1 MSGTIVAIAHRPTDG
16 EPMVEI
22 REGTLVPGRGL
33 DTENRKSG
41 KREVTFLS
49 KQAWAETCRELDAE
63 LPWHARRANVLIDG
77 IDLAVALGKTLCIG
91 DARIRLHGE
100 TRPCH
105 IMDEQHDGL
114 RRALEPDCRGGVF
127 GQVLAGGVIR
137 AGDRV
142 EVM

>member
-1 MSGTIVAIAHRPTDG
+1 
-16 EPMVEI
+16 
-22 REGTLVPGRGL
+22 
-33 DTENRKSG
+33 
-41 KREVTFLS
+41 
-49 KQAWAETCRELDAE
+49 
-63 LPWHARRANVLIDG
+63 
-77 IDLAVALGKTLCIG
+77 LCIG